1 MLTQLQRIVQQVN
14 SAASLDQAVSWLVNA
29 ICELMNTEV
38 CSIYLADADAGQ
50 LQLLATQGLTLP
62 SGTICTLS
70 YQEGLVGLVASREEP
85 INLADAQNH
94 PAFKLIE
101 ALNEE
106 LFQSFLGVP
115 IIYRRRV
122 LGVLTVQQR
131 DARVFDSEEEAC
143 LVTLANQLA
152 PALANVE
159 ERTRLLRAQT
169 GWKRSAT
176 GLAGSPGIGMGS
188 CLVRIPLMTFDDLP
202 QVTQVDIDSELAR
215 FERAVATTQ
224 TSLRALGERLDLP
237 SQTQGIFEL
246 YVQLLSPASLGDPVR
261 AQIRNG
267 QSAEWALKAIVE
279 ETVDKFS
286 AMEDAYLKERAADL
300 KDVGLRLLQVLSV
313 GQLNKQIPDDDV
325 VLVADEVTATMIA
338 EVPRERLKGIVSR
351 RGSGHSHA
359 AILARALGIPAVLGV
374 SSLPL
379 TALPGRRFILDGYT
393 GRCYIDPEPGLEREY
408 RRLIQEEANIS
419 KDVLT
424 SAKGPAVS
432 EDGERVMV
440 YINAGLSAD
449 TDVAAGQGADGV
461 GLYRTEVPF
470 MLANRF
476 PGEEE
481 QFRLYAH
488 VLSRYPGLPVTLRTL
503 DVGGDKPLPY
513 LPIEEE
519 NPFLGWRGIRIT
531 LDQPDI
537 FLIQLKAMLRA
548 HQHHGNLQILL
559 PMISSVA
566 EVDEALRLMKQAH
579 FELCDALGEFPL
591 PKVGVMVEVPAALYL
606 LPALA
611 ERVQFISVGSNDL
624 TQYLLA
630 VDRNN
635 PRVAELFKPFHP
647 AVVQALAQ
655 IQQQCLAL
663 GLPVSVCGEMA
674 GEPMGFTL
682 LLALGYRH
690 LSMNASQVAR
700 AKHLLKKL
708 SMSDLVALK
717 PKLLACLDTDE
728 LSWQLR
734 EPLSKAGFGHWLRA
748 GR

>member
-1 MLTQLQRIVQQVN
+1 MLTRLQRIVQQVN
-14 SAASLDQAVSWLVNA
+14 SAASLDQAVSWLVGA

-38 CSIYLADADAGQ
+38 CSVYLADADQ
-50 LQLLATQGLTLP
+50 SLLQLVATQGLTLP
-62 SGTICTLS
+62 PGTLCTLS
-70 YQEGLVGLVASREEP
+70 YQEGLVGLVATKEEP
-85 INLADAQNH
+85 INLAAAQDH
-94 PAFKLIE
+94 PNFKLIE
-101 ALNEE
+101 VLNEE

-122 LGVLTVQQR
+122 LGVLTIQQR
-131 DARVFDSEEEAC
+131 DARIFDSEEEAC

-176 GLAGSPGIGMGS
+176 GQAGAPGIALGA
-188 CLVRIPLMTFDDLP
+188 CLVRIPSMTFEDLP
-202 QVTQVDIDSELAR
+202 EATGIEVAAELRRFDEAVSSTQE
-215 FERAVATTQ
+215 
-224 TSLRALGERLDLP
+224 SLRALARRFDLP
-237 SQTQGIFEL
+237 AQTQTIFEL

-261 AQIRNG
+261 SLIG
-267 QSAEWALKAIVE
+267 TGLSAEWALKAVVE
-279 ETVDKFS
+279 EAVDRFN
-286 AMEDAYLKERAADL
+286 AMEDSYLKERAADL
-300 KDVGLRLLQVLSV
+300 KDVGLRLLQAL
-313 GQLNKQIPDDDV
+313 GAAQMNKARPEGDII
-325 VLVADEVTATMIA
+325 LVADEVTATMLA
-338 EVPRERLKGIVSR
+338 EVPREQLKGIVSR

-374 SSLPL
+374 SALPL
-379 TALPGRRFILDGYT
+379 SALPGRRLVIDGYT
-393 GRCYIDPEPGLEREY
+393 GRCFIDPEPALEREY
-408 RRLIQEEANIS
+408 RRLVSEEAAIS
-419 KDVLT
+419 QDILA
-424 SAKGPAVS
+424 SAQGPAVTL
-432 EDGERVMV
+432 DGQRVRL

-481 QFRLYAH
+481 QFRLYGH
-488 VLSRYPGLPVTLRTL
+488 VLSRYPNQPVTLRTL

-513 LPIEEE
+513 LPIAED

-548 HQHHGNLQILL
+548 HQQHGNLQILL
-559 PMISSVA
+559 PMVSSVA
-566 EVDEALRLMKQAH
+566 EVDEALRLMRQAH
-579 FELCDALGEFPL
+579 HELCEVLGDFPL

-606 LPALA
+606 LPSLA
-611 ERVQFISVGSNDL
+611 DRVQFVSVGSNDL

-635 PRVAELFKPFHP
+635 PRVADLFNSFHP

-655 IQQQCLAL
+655 IQRDCAAL
-663 GLPVSVCGEMA
+663 GLPVSVCGELA
-674 GEPMGFTL
+674 GEVMGIAL
-682 LLALGYRH
+682 LLALGYRQ

-708 SMSDLVALK
+708 SLKELSALK
-717 PKLLACLDTDE
+717 DGLLACQDADQLC
-728 LSWQLR
+728 WQLH
-734 EPLSKAGFGHWLRA
+734 EPLSQAGFGHWLRA

>member
-14 SAASLDQAVSWLVNA
+14 SAASLDQAVSWLVTA

-38 CSIYLADADAGQ
+38 CSIYLADADVGQ

-62 SGTICTLS
+62 PGTICTLS
-70 YQEGLVGLVASREEP
+70 YQEGLVGLVASREEA

-101 ALNEE
+101 ELNEE

-169 GWKRSAT
+169 GWKRSAI
-176 GLAGSPGIGMGS
+176 GLAGSPGIGMGA
-188 CLVRIPLMTFDDLP
+188 CLVRIPAMTFDDLP
-202 QVTQVDIDSELAR
+202 QEGEVEVSVELKRFEQAIDS
-215 FERAVATTQ
+215 TQ
-224 TSLRALGERLDLP
+224 QSLRALAKRLDLP
-237 SQTQGIFEL
+237 SQTQAIFEL
-246 YVQLLSPASLGDPVR
+246 YVQLLAPASLGDPVR
-261 AQIRNG
+261 ALIRAG
-267 QSAEWALKAIVE
+267 TRAEWALKAVVE
-279 ETVDKFS
+279 EAIDKFS
-286 AMEDAYLKERAADL
+286 AMEDSYLKERATDL
-300 KDVGLRLLQVLSV
+300 KDVGLRLLQALCV
-313 GQLNKQIPDDDV
+313 GQINKAIPDDDLI
-325 VLVADEVTATMIA
+325 LVADEVTATMVA

-359 AILARALGIPAVLGV
+359 AILARAIGIPAVLGV

-379 TALPGRRFILDGYT
+379 SALPGRRMIIDGYT
-393 GRCYIDPEPGLEREY
+393 GRCFIDPEPGLEREY
-408 RRLIQEEANIS
+408 RRLILEEATIS
-419 KDVLT
+419 KDVLA
-424 SAKGPAVS
+424 SAQGPALS
-432 EDGERVMV
+432 QDGERVKV

-470 MLANRF
+470 MLASRF

-481 QFRLYAH
+481 QFRLYSH

-513 LPIEEE
+513 LPIEED

-566 EVDEALRLMKQAH
+566 EVDEALRLMRQAH
-579 FELCDALGEFPL
+579 FELCEAMGAFEL
-591 PKVGVMVEVPAALYL
+591 PKVGVMVEVPASLYL

-611 ERVQFISVGSNDL
+611 ERVQFVSVGSNDL

-635 PRVAELFKPFHP
+635 PRVAELFRPFHP

-655 IQQQCLAL
+655 IQRQCQEL

-674 GEPMGFTL
+674 GEPLGFTL

-708 SMSDLVALK
+708 SLADLEKLR
-717 PKLLACLDTDE
+717 PQLLASLDADE
-728 LSWQLR
+728 LGWQLR
-734 EPLSKAGFGHWLRA
+734 EPLTQAGFAHWLRA

>member
-14 SAASLDQAVSWLVNA
+14 SAGSLDQAVAWLVGA

-38 CSIYLADADAGQ
+38 CSIYLADADAGL
-50 LQLLATQGLTLP
+50 LQLVATQGLTLP
-62 SGTICTLS
+62 PGTVCTLS
-70 YQEGLVGLVASREEP
+70 YQEGLVGLVASKEEP
-85 INLADAQNH
+85 INLADAQHH

-101 ALNEE
+101 ELNEE
-106 LFQSFLGVP
+106 VFQSFLGVP
-115 IIYRRRV
+115 IIFRRRV
-122 LGVLTVQQR
+122 LGVLTIQQR
-131 DARVFDSEEEAC
+131 DARIFDSEEEAC

-169 GWKRSAT
+169 GWKRSAM
-176 GLAGSPGIGMGS
+176 GQAGAPGIGMGT
-188 CLVRIPLMTFDDLP
+188 CLVKIPSLTFEDLAEVTETDQALELKRFDDA
-202 QVTQVDIDSELAR
+202 VGSTQKTLRDLAK
-215 FERAVATTQ
+215 
-224 TSLRALGERLDLP
+224 RLDLP

-246 YVQLLSPASLGDPVR
+246 YVQLLAPASLGDPVR
-261 AQIRNG
+261 ALIRKG
-267 QSAEWALKAIVE
+267 LSAEWALKAVID

-286 AMEDAYLKERAADL
+286 AMEDSYLRERATDL
-300 KDVGLRLLQVLSV
+300 KDVGLRLLQALSAS
-313 GQLNKQIPDDDV
+313 QLTKAQPEGDLI
-325 VLVADEVTATMIA
+325 LVADEVSATMIA
-338 EVPRERLKGIVSR
+338 EVPKEQLKGIVSR

-379 TALPGRRFILDGYT
+379 SALPGRRIIIDGYT
-393 GRCYIDPEPGLEREY
+393 GRCFIDPEPALEREY
-408 RRLIQEEANIS
+408 QRLIQEEASIS
-419 KDVLT
+419 KDILE
-424 SAKGPAVS
+424 SAKGPALTL
-432 EDGERVMV
+432 DGQRIKL

-481 QFRLYAH
+481 QFRLYSH

-513 LPIEEE
+513 LPIKED

-548 HQHHGNLQILL
+548 HQQQGNLQILL
-559 PMISSVA
+559 PMISSIS
-566 EVDEALRLMKQAH
+566 EVDEAIRLLRQAH
-579 FELCDALGEFPL
+579 FELCDSLGDFPL
-591 PKVGVMVEVPAALYL
+591 PQVGVMVEVPAALYL

-611 ERVQFISVGSNDL
+611 GRVQFVSVGSNDL

-635 PRVAELFKPFHP
+635 PRVADLFSPFHP

-655 IQQQCLAL
+655 IQRQCGEL
-663 GLPVSVCGEMA
+663 GLPVSVCGELA
-674 GEPMGFTL
+674 GEVMGITL
-682 LLALGYRH
+682 LLALGYRQ

-700 AKHLLKKL
+700 AKHLLKRL
-708 SMSDLVALK
+708 SLGELDDLKA
-717 PKLLACLDTDE
+717 AILDSKDADE
-728 LSWQLR
+728 LSWQLHQ
-734 EPLSKAGFGHWLRA
+734 PLSSAGFGHWLRA